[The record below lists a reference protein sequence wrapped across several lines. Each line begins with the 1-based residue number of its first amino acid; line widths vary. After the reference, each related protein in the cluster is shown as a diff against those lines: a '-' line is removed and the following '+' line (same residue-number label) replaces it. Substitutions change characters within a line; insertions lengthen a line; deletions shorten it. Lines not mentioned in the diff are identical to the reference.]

1 MNIYVYWNTN
11 DNDCKKIFHFMSPD
25 DKYSI
30 KRKLEENNNL
40 LINRVWQPFDNTTE
54 ILHNIEEHDLVI
66 FLTHATEDQILKYR
80 NSLERD
86 IKEYVLIDKENANI
100 LNNKIVLAFCCLS
113 AKDLGE
119 FCVTPEIGCR
129 AFVGFNK
136 EIVYDN
142 GRAARSRHIIY
153 KSYKI
158 AFMKSLEYAMKT
170 GCTIEEYRIKLM
182 QYMRKEAANA
192 IFQAEDHTLNNMY
205 IGTIQ
210 GLVSLGDTTQKLF
223 N

>member
-1 MNIYVYWNTN
+1 MKIYVYWNTN
-11 DNDCKKIFHFMSPD
+11 NNDCKKIFHFMSPD

-30 KRKLEENNNL
+30 TGKLKENNNL
-40 LINRVWQPFDNTTE
+40 LIKRVWQPFDNATE
-54 ILHNIEEHDLVI
+54 ILNGIQEHELVI
-66 FLTHATEDQILKYR
+66 FLTHGTEDQILKYR
-80 NSLERD
+80 NSPERD

-142 GRAARSRHIIY
+142 GKAAKSRHIIY
-153 KSYKI
+153 QSYKI
-158 AFMKSLEYAMKT
+158 AFMKSLKYAIKHR
-170 GCTIEEYRIKLM
+170 CTIEEYRIKLM
-182 QYMRKEAANA
+182 QYMRNEAAKA
-192 IFQAEDHTLNNMY
+192 ILEAEDRSLNNIY
-205 IGTIQ
+205 SGTIQ
-210 GLVSLGDTTQKLF
+210 GLVSLGDTAQKLF

>member
-11 DNDCKKIFHFMSPD
+11 DNDCKKIFHFMSPH

-54 ILHNIEEHDLVI
+54 ILHNIQENDLVI
-66 FLTHATEDQILKYR
+66 FLTHGTEDQILKYR
-80 NSLERD
+80 NSPERD

-113 AKDLGE
+113 AKDLGK

-142 GRAARSRHIIY
+142 GKAARSRHIIY
-153 KSYKI
+153 ESYKI
-158 AFMKSLEYAMKT
+158 AFMKSLKYAIKHR
-170 GCTIEEYRIKLM
+170 CTIEEYRIKLK
-182 QYMRKEAANA
+182 QYMIKEAVNA

>member
-1 MNIYVYWNTN
+1 MKIYVYWNTN

-30 KRKLEENNNL
+30 TEKLEENNNL
-40 LINRVWQPFDNTTE
+40 LIKRVWQPFDNATE
-54 ILHNIEEHDLVI
+54 ILSGIQEHELVI
-66 FLTHATEDQILKYR
+66 FLTHGTEDQILKYR
-80 NSLERD
+80 NSPERD

-142 GRAARSRHIIY
+142 GKAAKSRHIIY
-153 KSYKI
+153 QSYKI
-158 AFMKSLEYAMKT
+158 AFMKSLKYAIKHR
-170 GCTIEEYRIKLM
+170 CTIEEYRIKLM
-182 QYMRKEAANA
+182 QYMRNEAAKA
-192 IFQAEDHTLNNMY
+192 ILEAEDRSLNNMY
-205 IGTIQ
+205 SGTIQ
-210 GLVSLGDTTQKLF
+210 GLVSLGDTAQKLF